1 MSRYDSKP
9 SFEGSIAR
17 LHFVNVITALGQG
30 ASGIYVVTVPE
41 TTEADRWLRAA
52 LEYLHEIRHIS
63 VVEAIEEAVDGVNSQ
78 AAYDVALLTSQ
89 GLGSGHTGA
98 RCMLYLTEAGH
109 EDLRHP
115 TVRLADGVLDIDLAP
130 DLVVQAA
137 AEMGRIISAEEARLL
152 ICMPWRHR
160 RLALMSPRTIGES
173 HELHL
178 IALED
183 ERAAKV
189 VEDLKRAERAEKDGK
204 KTKTSKRSV
213 PDVRPLEELHGYG
226 EAKLW
231 GAELARDIEDWR
243 RGTISW
249 SDVDNG
255 VLLSGPPGCGKTTY
269 AAALAKSLDAHLV
282 VGSYAAWLGT
292 GDGHQGNLIGAM
304 RAAFDEARLHAPAVI
319 LIDEIDNFVQ
329 RGSIGDARADEWTR
343 GVVNA
348 LLECMD
354 GALEREGVVVVGAT
368 NDPAGIDKALR
379 RAGRLDRHIEIPLP
393 DSEAREA
400 ILQQHL
406 GVGPDF
412 PLALLRKHSE
422 GMSGADLAQLARQA
436 KRLARREGRPLR
448 QVHVVRAFPRKERRT
463 DEEIRLISVHEIGH
477 AVVAAVL
484 GATVHEVVV
493 QRERDPKIDDQ
504 VAGHAAVETPS
515 SIRTHN
521 WYADR
526 VAHLLGGMAAERMVF
541 GAHGDGVIADLAEA
555 TNVMTFAFVS
565 LGMGDTLL
573 SDGHRDPKALT
584 ADRQFDPGLRR
595 RVDDALKEQAA
606 RVGDILQR
614 NRDAFDELVEL
625 LILHGRIEG
634 DAVVNALR
642 ANAPVQLSLAV

>member
-1 MSRYDSKP
+1 MSRFDYRP
-9 SFEGSIAR
+9 SFEGAIAR
-17 LHFVNVITALGQG
+17 LHFIRVINDLGQG
-30 ASGIYVVTVPE
+30 AAGTYIVTVPE
-41 TTEADRWLRAA
+41 GTEAERWLRPS
-52 LEYLHEIRHIS
+52 LDYLNHIRHAAS
-63 VVEAIEEAVDGVNSQ
+63 DIEEAVDGEKPR
-78 AAYDVALLTSQ
+78 AAYDVELLTSE
-89 GLGSGHTGA
+89 GIFGGNTGP

-109 EDLRHP
+109 DDLHHFS
-115 TVRLADGVLDIDLAP
+115 VRLADGIVDIEFNPA
-130 DLVVQAA
+130 LVVQAA
-137 AEMGRIISAEEARLL
+137 AEMGRVISVDEARLL
-152 ICMPWRHR
+152 IAMPWRHR
-160 RLALMSPRTIGES
+160 RTALMSPRAIAES
-173 HELHL
+173 HALHL

-204 KTKTSKRSV
+204 RPKTPKRAV

-226 EAKLW
+226 EAKTW
-231 GAELARDIEDWR
+231 GTELARDIEDWR
-243 RGTISW
+243 RGTINW

-282 VGSYAAWLGT
+282 VGSYSVWLGT

-304 RAAFDEARLHAPAVI
+304 QAAFGEARLHAPSVI

-329 RGSIGDARADEWTR
+329 RGSIGDARLDEWTR

-368 NDPAGIDKALR
+368 NDPSGIDKALR

-393 DSEAREA
+393 DAEAREA

-406 GVGPDF
+406 GVAPDF
-412 PLALLRKHSE
+412 PLSLLRKHSE
-422 GMSGADLAQLARQA
+422 GMTGADLAQIARQA

-448 QVHVVRAFPRKERRT
+448 QVHVVRAFSKKERRT
-463 DEEIRLISVHEIGH
+463 DEEIRLIAVHEIGH

-484 GATVHEVVV
+484 GATVREVVV
-493 QRERDPKIDDQ
+493 QRERDPRIDDQ

-515 SIRTHN
+515 SNRTHH

-541 GAHGDGVIADLAEA
+541 GSHGDGVIADLAEA
-555 TNVMTFAFVS
+555 TNLMTFAFIS
-565 LGMGDTLL
+565 LGMGDTLI

-584 ADRQFDPGLRR
+584 ADRQFDPDLRR

-606 RVGDILQR
+606 RARDILER

-625 LILHGRIEG
+625 LILRGRIEG
-634 DAVVNALR
+634 DVIVSALR
-642 ANAPVQLSLAV
+642 ADTPVQLSLAV

>member
-1 MSRYDSKP
+1 MPRFDYRP
-9 SFEGSIAR
+9 SFEGAIAR
-17 LHFVNVITALGQG
+17 LHFIRVITDLGQEAAG
-30 ASGIYVVTVPE
+30 THIVTVPSG
-41 TTEADRWLRAA
+41 TEAERWLRPA
-52 LEYLHEIRHIS
+52 LDYINDIRHVGS
-63 VVEAIEEAVDGVNSQ
+63 SIEEIVDGEKPR
-78 AAYDVALLTSQ
+78 AAYDVELLTSE
-89 GLGSGHTGA
+89 GIFGGHTGP

-109 EDLRHP
+109 DDLRHFS
-115 TVRLADGVLDIDLAP
+115 VRLADGIVDIEFDP
-130 DLVVQAA
+130 TFVVRAA
-137 AEMGRIISAEEARLL
+137 AEMGRDISDNDARLL
-152 ICMPWRHR
+152 ITMPWRHR
-160 RLALMSPRTIGES
+160 RTALMSPRAIAES
-173 HELHL
+173 HKLHL

-183 ERAAKV
+183 ERAAKI

-204 KTKTSKRSV
+204 KTKTSKRFV
-213 PDVRPLEELHGYG
+213 PDVRPLEDLHGYG
-226 EAKLW
+226 EAKVW
-231 GAELARDIEDWR
+231 GSELARDIEDWR
-243 RGTISW
+243 RGNIAW

-269 AAALAKSLDAHLV
+269 AAFLAKSLDAHLV
-282 VGSYAAWLGT
+282 VGSYSAWLGT

-304 RAAFDEARLHAPAVI
+304 RAAFDEARLYAPTVI

-329 RGSIGDARADEWTR
+329 RGSIGDARSDEWTR

-368 NDPAGIDKALR
+368 NDPSGIDKALR
-379 RAGRLDRHIEIPLP
+379 RSGRLDRHIEIPLP
-393 DSEAREA
+393 DAKAREA

-412 PLALLRKHSE
+412 PLALLGKHCE
-422 GMSGADLAQLARQA
+422 GMTGADLEQIARQA
-436 KRLARREGRPLR
+436 RRLARREGRPLR

-463 DEEIRLISVHEIGH
+463 DEEIRLIAVHEIGH

-493 QRERDPKIDDQ
+493 QRERNPKIDDQ
-504 VAGHAAVETPS
+504 IAGHAAVEMAP
-515 SIRTHN
+515 SIRTHL

-526 VAHLLGGMAAERMVF
+526 VAHLLGGMAAERMMF
-541 GAHGDGVIADLAEA
+541 GSHGDGIIADLAEA

-565 LGMGDTLL
+565 LGMGETLL
-573 SDGHRDPKALT
+573 SDGHREPKALT

-606 RVGDILQR
+606 RARDILER
-614 NRDAFDELVEL
+614 NRDAFEELVAL
-625 LILHGRIEG
+625 LIHRGRIES
-634 DAVVNALR
+634 DVIVSALR

>member
-1 MSRYDSKP
+1 MSRFEYRP
-9 SFEGSIAR
+9 SFEGAIAR
-17 LHFVNVITALGQG
+17 LHFIRVITDLGQG
-30 ASGIYVVTVPE
+30 AAGTYIVTVPSG
-41 TTEADRWLRAA
+41 TEADRWLRPA
-52 LEYLHEIRHIS
+52 LDYVNDIRH
-63 VVEAIEEAVDGVNSQ
+63 VGFDIEEAVDDEKPR
-78 AAYDVALLTSQ
+78 AAYDVELLTSE
-89 GLGSGHTGA
+89 GIFGGHTGP

-109 EDLRHP
+109 DDLRHFS
-115 TVRLADGVLDIDLAP
+115 VRLTDGIVDIEFDPA
-130 DLVVQAA
+130 LVVQAA
-137 AEMGRIISAEEARLL
+137 AEMGRHISDNDARLL
-152 ICMPWRHR
+152 ITMPWRHR
-160 RLALMSPRTIGES
+160 RTALMSPRAIAES

-178 IALED
+178 IALE
-183 ERAAKV
+183 EEAAAKV

-204 KTKTSKRSV
+204 KTKTPRRIV
-213 PDVRPLEELHGYG
+213 PDVRPLEDLHGYG
-226 EAKLW
+226 EAKVW
-231 GAELARDIEDWR
+231 GSELARDIEDWR
-243 RGTISW
+243 RGNIAW

-282 VGSYAAWLGT
+282 VGSYSAWLGT
-292 GDGHQGNLIGAM
+292 GEGHQGNLIGAM
-304 RAAFDEARLHAPAVI
+304 RAAFEEGRLHAPTVI

-329 RGSIGDARADEWTR
+329 RGSIGDARYDEWTR

-368 NDPAGIDKALR
+368 NDPSGIDKALR
-379 RAGRLDRHIEIPLP
+379 RSGRLDRHIEIPLP
-393 DSEAREA
+393 DAEAREA

-422 GMSGADLAQLARQA
+422 GMSGADLEQIARQA

-448 QVHVVRAFPRKERRT
+448 QVHVVRAFPKKERRT
-463 DEEIRLISVHEIGH
+463 AEEIRLIAVHEIGH

-515 SIRTHN
+515 SIRTHH

-595 RVDDALKEQAA
+595 RVDEALKEQAA
-606 RVGDILQR
+606 RVGDILER

-625 LILHGRIEG
+625 LILRGRIEG

-642 ANAPVQLSLAV
+642 SNAPVQLSLAV